1 MPDDSE
7 FYRKLP
13 RQSRSRSVVNA
24 IIMATDQLLENSGD
38 PTALSLEG
46 VARRAGVGIGSL
58 YDYFANREGLL
69 GALLARITEANFEE
83 LAREVQDSQKVP
95 FAQAIPRILEKTI
108 DIYLARPERT
118 RGVISTVFRVG
129 WLKPTIR
136 ERDRFAGLLA
146 KRLLAEHPLLDLRSA
161 VRLRD
166 GRGRQRALARSRAG
180 RAGAGAAAA
189 GNDRRR
195 AGRLA
200 DRRTLTT
207 SRRSRTR
214 CGWKAG
220 GSPSRP

>member
-1 MPDDSE
+1 MTDDSE

-83 LAREVQDSQKVP
+83 LAREVQASEKVP
-95 FAQAIPRILEKTI
+95 FAQAIPRIVERTL
-108 DIYLARPERT
+108 DVYLARPERT
-118 RGVISTVFRVG
+118 RGVIRTLIRVG
-129 WLKPTIR
+129 WLKPVVR

-146 KRLLAEHPLLDLRSA
+146 TRLRAEHPNLDAER
-161 VRLRD
+161 VRIASEVLCDSVMGVVSSELWRD
-166 GRGRQRALARSRAG
+166 RPTEEWTRARAELISLIEMRVAR
-180 RAGAGAAAA
+180 
-189 GNDRRR
+189 
-195 AGRLA
+195 LVA
-200 DRRTLTT
+200 D
-207 SRRSRTR
+207 
-214 CGWKAG
+214 G
-220 GSPSRP
+220 

>member
-83 LAREVQDSQKVP
+83 LAREVHDSQKVP

-146 KRLLAEHPLLDLRSA
+146 KRLLAEHPLLDPEK
-161 VRLRD
+161 VRLASEVLCDCVMGVVVSELWRD
-166 GRGRQRALARSRAG
+166 RAPAEWALARQQLVTIVEEQVGRLIAG
-180 RAGAGAAAA
+180 R
-189 GNDRRR
+189 
-195 AGRLA
+195 
-200 DRRTLTT
+200 
-207 SRRSRTR
+207 
-214 CGWKAG
+214 
-220 GSPSRP
+220 